1 MKNNEVKQQKKINH
15 IYFDKN
21 LFILLLVCFVFSSI
35 TLQANGWLNFSL
47 GQTNDLP
54 KYLSEKLSRP
64 GKYTIKFG
72 SIENSFPTITGKNI
86 TYNSLRKVSSLS
98 FNIKEL
104 IVNPDYSNLEVGT
117 HSFKISGGN
126 LFLRR
131 RKFVLNSNDI
141 AVDGLYRQK
150 QVYIASSTWK
160 LFGGRAYITGHVD
173 TKAKPSRYNLCAELY
188 SVRLDKILSN
198 TKNKGSFTGDVFGMI
213 NLNNYSEN
221 PSFLLGN
228 AYLYVY
234 NGTYNKPELVDK
246 INNAFHKLGLQ
257 SKLKDLAVTIAS
269 SPFIFKGEFLING
282 NMYLT
287 ENAFF
292 KTPWGTVKFFGRIG
306 PKSAIDGVLV
316 VYFKNYA
323 SFTVKINGSNSK
335 NMNYRISEN
344 DKARLVTILLRE
356 ASKETEKQIKKDG
369 RRTNRKINNGIK
381 NLGNETRKLFKN
393 L

>member
-1 MKNNEVKQQKKINH
+1 MN
-15 IYFDKN
+15 
-21 LFILLLVCFVFSSI
+21 
-35 TLQANGWLNFSL
+35 
-47 GQTNDLP
+47 NDL
-54 KYLSEKLSRP
+54 
-64 GKYTIKFG
+64 GKTLHF
-72 SIENSFPTITGKNI
+72 
-86 TYNSLRKVSSLS
+86 
-98 FNIKEL
+98 
-104 IVNPDYSNLEVGT
+104 
-117 HSFKISGGN
+117 
-126 LFLRR
+126 
-131 RKFVLNSNDI
+131 
-141 AVDGLYRQK
+141 
-150 QVYIASSTWK
+150 
-160 LFGGRAYITGHVD
+160 
-173 TKAKPSRYNLCAELY
+173 
-188 SVRLDKILSN
+188 
-198 TKNKGSFTGDVFGMI
+198 GDVFGMI